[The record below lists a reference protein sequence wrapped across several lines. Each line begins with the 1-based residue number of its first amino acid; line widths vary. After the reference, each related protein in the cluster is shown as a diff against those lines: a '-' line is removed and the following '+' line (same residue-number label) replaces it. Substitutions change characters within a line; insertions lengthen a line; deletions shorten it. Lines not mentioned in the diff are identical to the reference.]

1 MSEVDI
7 SKNIT
12 EYRKRRGMTIK
23 EVANLIGATPS
34 LLSQIEKGTANPS
47 INTLKQISK
56 VLDVPLYNF
65 FINDD
70 SNEELVVRKNNRKKI
85 MLPEDDSLS
94 YEILTPTSKGDLEFM
109 LMKIPAGESSSKEL
123 FSHKGE
129 EVAYVTKGCVNLCL
143 SNSII
148 ELNCGDSVKILP
160 HSKHKWENNSN
171 EECEVI
177 FAVTPPS
184 F

>member
-1 MSEVDI
+1 MTEIDI

-12 EYRKRRGMTIK
+12 EYRKRKELTIK
-23 EVANLIGATPS
+23 ELASLTGVTPS

-56 VLDVPLYNF
+56 ALDIPLFNF
-65 FINDD
+65 FISDKSTED
-70 SNEELVVRKNNRKKI
+70 LVVRKGSRNKI
-85 MLPEDDSLS
+85 MFAEDDSFA
-94 YEILTPTSKGDLEFM
+94 YELLTPNSQGSIEFM
-109 LMKIPAGESSSKEL
+109 LMKIPARESSSKEL

-129 EVAYVTKGCVNLCL
+129 EVAYVMKGSVIIHLM
-143 SNSII
+143 NSII
-148 ELNCGDSVKILP
+148 KLNCGDSVKIPP
-160 HSKHKWENNSN
+160 HSNHKWVNDTDED
-171 EECEVI
+171 CEVI